1 MKVTATEK
9 KLVEAYRDASRDLKK
24 IAMNVLK
31 GEYSD
36 TVTTLLNVVG
46 GGSISTS
53 SADSITDKIGSFLGG
68 LGIFGK

>member
-9 KLVEAYRDASRDLKK
+9 KLVEAYRGASGDLKK